1 MKLIITA
8 LLLLSSVSASAACK
22 WVWVDH
28 DYNMGTPAVKKQVCD
43 SSIDLPAIQQPTLRP
58 LQTPQLRPIESPRLP
73 PIGTSQCRTQ
83 SVFENGRWVNKQI
96 CR

>member
-28 DYNMGTPAVKKQVCD
+28 DYNMGTPAIKKQVCD

-58 LQTPQLRPIESPRLP
+58 LQTPQLKPLGSLSLP

-83 SVFENGRWVNKQI
+83 SIFENGRWVNKEI